1 MELQGRVALAAG
13 ILAVAAI
20 ITYLVKRQ
28 TLLLKNALP
37 WLVMLVIVLM
47 ADACPFVTRWLE
59 SVFLLE
65 TMGAGLGF
73 VALSALLAVTFIM
86 EIKISKH
93 GEREKRLIQEVA
105 ILKKM
110 LEDLRQ
116 EDMAEHVAG
125 EGAVAKCA
133 SKHACLARRSRE

>member
-20 ITYLVKRQ
+20 ITYLV
-28 TLLLKNALP
+28 LKNALP